1 MLRREEGG
9 GLCLRGMRNGRGVGG
24 GEDSKNGE
32 MGRDGVGGW
41 LGGLLLTLFYFAVG
55 CWDMR

>member
-1 MLRREEGG
+1 MGEALGE
-9 GLCLRGMRNGRGVGG
+9 
-24 GEDSKNGE
+24 EDSKNGD